1 MLHAEIWPGAIP
13 VARGLHTIKD
23 AAQVLS
29 YVYWAARLDV
39 TGNLSARFNPQPA
52 ALAAVVQQCE
62 GWILGE

>member
-1 MLHAEIWPGAIP
+1 LHA
-13 VARGLHTIKD
+13 VKD

-39 TGNLSARFNPQPA
+39 TGNLNARFNPHA
-52 ALAAVVQQCE
+52 AAPAAVVQQCE